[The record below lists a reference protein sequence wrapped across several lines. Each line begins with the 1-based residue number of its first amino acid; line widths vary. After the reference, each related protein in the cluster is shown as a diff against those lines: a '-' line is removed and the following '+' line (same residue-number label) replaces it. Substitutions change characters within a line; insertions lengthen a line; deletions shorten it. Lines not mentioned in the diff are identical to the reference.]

1 MAPKLLPDVAFL
13 NLSSQSQRLCFP
25 IKCVFELPCPD
36 LTRSFRQLIFPRR
49 IILCYVVVCVVL
61 SYSSLD
67 AIFVCGFTHLCDQMF
82 FLAQPLFLNIFFWCD
97 LPHLAVF
104 IIFVS
109 FFCHQVVHLF
119 HLVFRQ
125 SQDSNPRPR
134 TMARIVSPQR
144 SPLDQGASLINSML
158 PLSILK
164 SCRC

>member
-1 MAPKLLPDVAFL
+1 
-13 NLSSQSQRLCFP
+13 
-25 IKCVFELPCPD
+25 
-36 LTRSFRQLIFPRR
+36 
-49 IILCYVVVCVVL
+49 
-61 SYSSLD
+61 
-67 AIFVCGFTHLCDQMF
+67 
-82 FLAQPLFLNIFFWCD
+82 

-144 SPLDQGASLINSML
+144 SPLDQGASPFLHNLNGSV
-158 PLSILK
+158 PAVT
-164 SCRC
+164 